1 MSQISKVCGIEIKG
15 KIFQELTQ
23 LQLLEDSKTALI
35 YGENGSGKTTI
46 SRAFLQASGKNQGLE
61 KAKFLDKDGIE
72 IDLGDENSNVHVFNE
87 DYINSNIRV
96 KEEGLN
102 SIVILGEKKQI
113 DDELNEAKKKKA
125 FLEEKT
131 QKQQKNLEEIND
143 PENTNSPSYYSN
155 QIEKTL
161 KGDYNWAGR
170 GREIKGQKNNLS
182 VTKKKWEKIGELS
195 PSESVDR
202 LKKVLHDGLDKLRN
216 IDNIEKNTDI
226 NLVKKISINNKT
238 KQEVDKVCKLL
249 ETKIEEPILNKNQ
262 EEMELA
268 FKSTVKREEQDLH
281 KTINYFKEKDKH
293 YCPFCLQHVSND
305 YIDNLVKNIE
315 IFLNDKVKQH
325 EKDLLDS
332 KIVQLKENFSYY
344 NNIDQLATKNCELS
358 LSSLN
363 NEIKNINNYINE
375 KIRRPFTPLKLDVG
389 PFNTAFNDYKEKTS
403 KMNKHIDELKEQ
415 VAKTKELRANLSI
428 INDEIAHFDIKDL
441 FEEYNK
447 KLTEKKK
454 LENENAEDR
463 KKLDKINQTINE
475 LISKK
480 KDIVIAVS
488 EINNAL
494 QYIFFSKDRLKIKA
508 QDDNYVL
515 YSRGKSVLPR
525 NVSVGERNAIA
536 LCYFFTNLLKDKYK
550 NNAYN
555 DPYLIVLDDPISS
568 FDMEN
573 KVGVISY
580 LRSELQKFL
589 QNKDTKIVILTHDL
603 QVFFDFYKM
612 FGDFLPNTRKKNILK
627 HHLKNNKL
635 EKTENINE
643 YSLMLNDMYSYANG
657 EKVNETTIGN
667 EMRRT
672 LEAFSTFLYRTGIA
686 SISTNK
692 EVLECLSQ
700 EERKYFENRMYRLV
714 LHGESHYEE
723 KMRTIDDLNFFR
735 FISPSEKRET
745 AQDIVCFI
753 YSLNKAHL
761 RAHLCHN
768 SNNRWEEVQRVIK
781 KWRIERG
788 FKENV

>member
-113 DDELNEAKKKKA
+113 DDELNEAQKKKA

-249 ETKIEEPILNKNQ
+249 ETKVEEPILNKNQ

-344 NNIDQLATKNCELS
+344 NNIDPLATKNCELS

-389 PFNTAFNDYKEKTS
+389 PFNTAFNDYKEKT
-403 KMNKHIDELKEQ
+403 
-415 VAKTKELRANLSI
+415 
-428 INDEIAHFDIKDL
+428 
-441 FEEYNK
+441 
-447 KLTEKKK
+447 
-454 LENENAEDR
+454 
-463 KKLDKINQTINE
+463 
-475 LISKK
+475 
-480 KDIVIAVS
+480 
-488 EINNAL
+488 
-494 QYIFFSKDRLKIKA
+494 
-508 QDDNYVL
+508 
-515 YSRGKSVLPR
+515 
-525 NVSVGERNAIA
+525 
-536 LCYFFTNLLKDKYK
+536 
-550 NNAYN
+550 
-555 DPYLIVLDDPISS
+555 
-568 FDMEN
+568 
-573 KVGVISY
+573 GV
-580 LRSELQKFL
+580 
-589 QNKDTKIVILTHDL
+589 
-603 QVFFDFYKM
+603 
-612 FGDFLPNTRKKNILK
+612 
-627 HHLKNNKL
+627 
-635 EKTENINE
+635 
-643 YSLMLNDMYSYANG
+643 
-657 EKVNETTIGN
+657 
-667 EMRRT
+667 
-672 LEAFSTFLYRTGIA
+672 
-686 SISTNK
+686 
-692 EVLECLSQ
+692 
-700 EERKYFENRMYRLV
+700 
-714 LHGESHYEE
+714 
-723 KMRTIDDLNFFR
+723 
-735 FISPSEKRET
+735 
-745 AQDIVCFI
+745 
-753 YSLNKAHL
+753 
-761 RAHLCHN
+761 
-768 SNNRWEEVQRVIK
+768 
-781 KWRIERG
+781 
-788 FKENV
+788 